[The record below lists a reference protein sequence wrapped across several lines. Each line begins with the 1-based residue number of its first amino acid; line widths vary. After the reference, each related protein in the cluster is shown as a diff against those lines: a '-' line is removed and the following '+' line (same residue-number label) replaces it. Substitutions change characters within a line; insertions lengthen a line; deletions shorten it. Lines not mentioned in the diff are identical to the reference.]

1 MSGANNKN
9 CSMQIRVPVW
19 SKKYD
24 FYSIENAAFLQRP
37 VPRVRYVFNYLAEHT
52 GAESTP

>member
-9 CSMQIRVPVW
+9 GSMQIRAPVW

-24 FYSIENAAFLQRP
+24 FLINIKCGVFTTPRP
-37 VPRVRYVFNYLAEHT
+37 T
-52 GAESTP
+52 GQICV